1 MTTLAA
7 DKNRNFELNEDL
19 VTNDL
24 PVIAADIIYAGAAVG
39 DNGSGLAQPLADG
52 DPFMGFA
59 MRRADNSLGAASA
72 IDVLV
77 AQKGNVELIV
87 TGVNGAEDEGATVYA
102 TDDDTFSLTD
112 SGSDTAIGK
121 VRRVINTST
130 GLCIVHFES
139 ASMRSI

>member
-1 MTTLAA
+1 MTTLAV

-19 VTNDL
+19 CLNDI

-39 DNGSGLAQPLADG
+39 DNASGLAQPLVDG

-112 SGSDTAIGK
+112 GGSDTAIGK

-130 GLCIVHFES
+130 GLCIVHFE
-139 ASMRSI
+139 ATSMRSI